1 MLIRTLSAIAG
12 FAFASALFVAPASA
26 QTKPNIVVM
35 GEDADQD
42 SVPRGNR
49 IFQRVIAELGE
60 TMNLRGYNVYDE
72 TAVAM
77 SVTQP
82 GRVRRRDAELIDV
95 ARAVQQPPLDVVVV
109 FQIYASAQKSMYS
122 DIVRPEVR
130 VAGRLLNVRTGQ
142 GLGSFETVGQQLP
155 PLPQGCDRECLLEK
169 VGAEAKT
176 LANDLSAAL
185 TSKLDGFIGSGP
197 SAGGGAGAVTDVAPA
212 GGGSVG
218 APVAAGD
225 ACGGMPTA
233 YVIKVQ
239 GFSAEEM
246 QRIEEYSAAFSC
258 YSSHRPVRSSGG
270 MAEYW
275 YETRS
280 DSARLNRNLR
290 LMLDHMGSSGQVT
303 FSGNAFTIAKVATR

>member
-12 FAFASALFVAPASA
+12 LAFASALLAAPAAA
-26 QTKPNIVVM
+26 QAKPNLVVM

-49 IFQRVIAELGE
+49 IFQRVIAELAE
-60 TMNLRGYNVYDE
+60 TMNVRGYNVYDE

-142 GLGSFETVGQQLP
+142 GLGSFEVTGQQLP

-169 VGAEAKT
+169 VGAEART
-176 LANDLSAAL
+176 LANDLSSALAA
-185 TSKLDGFIGSGP
+185 KLDGFIG
-197 SAGGGAGAVTDVAPA
+197 AATEVAPN
-212 GGGSVG
+212 GSSAPAPG
-218 APVAAGD
+218 ATGE
-225 ACGGMPTA
+225 ACAGMPTA
-233 YVIKVQ
+233 YVIRTQ
-239 GFSAEEM
+239 GFSPEEI
-246 QRIEEYSAAFSC
+246 QQIEEYSAAFSC
-258 YSSHRPVRSSGG
+258 YASHRPVRASGG
-270 MAEYW
+270 TAEYW

-290 LMLDHMGSSGQVT
+290 LMLEHMGSSGQIT
-303 FSGNAFTIAKVATR
+303 FAGNTFTIAKVATR